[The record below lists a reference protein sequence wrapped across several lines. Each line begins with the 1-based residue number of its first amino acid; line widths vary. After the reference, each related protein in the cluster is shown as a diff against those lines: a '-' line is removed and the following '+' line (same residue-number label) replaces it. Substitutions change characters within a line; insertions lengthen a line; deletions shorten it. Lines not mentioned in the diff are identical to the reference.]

1 MDYCDGGPEPMGRT
15 SIKNKLILSF
25 LALLLILLSVV
36 GFVNF
41 WSKDFY
47 LAQAISAAVALAS
60 GIIFGS
66 MFSESIVKRLQ
77 RLANVATEISRGDLS
92 KEISMDSHDEIRD
105 LEEVFA
111 KMVNDLRAILS
122 EMNQVSTQI
131 QQTNKHLAGLISEVL
146 SKSHEIDEAA
156 ATIARGSE
164 DQTMI
169 VQKTA
174 IIVDK
179 GLERMDEMVKK
190 SARTVSKIAEAQSK
204 SEAGEKSARDT
215 LKYLDGVLKQMA
227 EYAEPVHRLSREMEK
242 IKTVVSVM
250 DELSQKTDLLSLNA
264 SIEATR
270 AGESGKGFALVANE
284 IRAMSENSRHSTKEI
299 GRIVENIFK
308 NKIAA
313 VESLEKSEESI
324 AKGRE
329 TIRSIVLTFEDTL
342 SGVRDIFSEVG
353 EIEKLTLEQVN
364 QMKGIQGHFHEL
376 SVLAR
381 ENFVLTQKT
390 TIGTKS
396 QEEDLE
402 RIVNEIEMLEELSD
416 KMLQTQKRFKLPG
429 N

>member
-1 MDYCDGGPEPMGRT
+1 MGRT

-25 LALLLILLSVV
+25 LAFLLILLSVV

-47 LAQAISAAVALAS
+47 LAQAISAAMALAS

-77 RLANVATEISRGDLS
+77 RLSNVATEISGGDLS

-111 KMVNDLRAILS
+111 KMVNDLRVILS
-122 EMNQVSTQI
+122 EMNQVATQV
-131 QQTNKHLAGLISEVL
+131 QQTNKHLAGLIGEVL

-156 ATIARGSE
+156 STIARGSE

-190 SARTVSKIAEAQSK
+190 SAQTVSKIAEAQSK
-204 SEAGEKSARDT
+204 SEAGEKSARET

-284 IRAMSENSRHSTKEI
+284 IRAISENSRQSTKEI
-299 GRIVENIFK
+299 GRIVENVFK

-313 VESLEKSEESI
+313 IESLEKSEESI

-329 TIRSIVLTFEDTL
+329 TIRSIVSTFEDTL

-353 EIEKLTLEQVN
+353 EVEKLTIDQVN

-390 TIGTKS
+390 TIGTKG
-396 QEEDLE
+396 QEEDLK
-402 RIVNEIEMLEELSD
+402 RIVNEIKTLETLSD
-416 KMLQTQKRFKLPG
+416 KMLKTQKRFKLPG

>member
-1 MDYCDGGPEPMGRT
+1 MDYCNGGPEPMGRT

-36 GFVNF
+36 GFVNYL
-41 WSKDFY
+41 SQDFY
-47 LAQAISAAVALAS
+47 LAQAISAVMALAS

-77 RLANVATEISRGDLS
+77 RLSNVASEISNGDLS
-92 KEISMDSHDEIRD
+92 KEISLDSHDEVRD

-111 KMVNDLRAILS
+111 KMLNDLRVILS

-131 QQTNKHLAGLISEVL
+131 QQTNKHLGGLISEVL

-156 ATIARGSE
+156 AKIARGSE

-174 IIVDK
+174 VIVDK

-190 SARTVSKIAEAQSK
+190 SARTVSKIAEAQSR
-204 SEAGEKSARDT
+204 SETGEKSARET
-215 LKYLDGVLKQMA
+215 LKFLDGVLKQLA
-227 EYAEPVHRLSREMEK
+227 EYAEPVHTLSREMEK
-242 IKTVVSVM
+242 IKTVVNVM

-270 AGESGKGFALVANE
+270 AGEFGKGFALVANE

-299 GRIVENIFK
+299 GRIVENVFK

-313 VESLEKSEESI
+313 IESLEKSEESI

-329 TIRSIVLTFEDTL
+329 IINNIVSTFEDTL
-342 SGVRDIFSEVG
+342 SGVRDIFYEV
-353 EIEKLTLEQVN
+353 EEVEKLTLEQVN
-364 QMKGIQGHFHEL
+364 QMKGIQVHFHEL

-396 QEEDLE
+396 QEKDLE
-402 RIVNEIEMLEELSD
+402 RIVEEMKSLDRLSE
-416 KMLQTQKRFKLPG
+416 KMLATQKRFRLPVK
-429 N
+429 

>member
-1 MDYCDGGPEPMGRT
+1 MDYCDGGSEPMGRT

-25 LALLLILLSVV
+25 LAFLLILLSVV
-36 GFVNF
+36 GFVNYL
-41 WSKDFY
+41 SQDFY
-47 LAQAISAAVALAS
+47 LAQAISAAMALTS

-66 MFSESIVKRLQ
+66 IFSQSIVRRLH
-77 RLANVATEISRGDLS
+77 RLRDVASEISRGDLS
-92 KEISMDSHDEIRD
+92 KEITLDSHDEIRD

-111 KMVNDLRAILS
+111 KMLKDLRIILS
-122 EMNQVSTQI
+122 EMDQVATQI
-131 QQTNKHLAGLISEVL
+131 QQTNKHLGGLITEVL
-146 SKSHEIDEAA
+146 SKSKEIDEAA

-164 DQTMI
+164 EQTMI
-169 VQKTA
+169 VQKTS

-190 SARTVSKIAEAQSK
+190 SARTVSKIAEAQARS
-204 SEAGEKSARDT
+204 ATGEKNARET
-215 LKYLDGVLKQMA
+215 LKFLDGVLKQLA
-227 EYAEPVHRLSREMEK
+227 EYGEPVHTLSREMEK
-242 IKTVVSVM
+242 IKTVVNVM

-284 IRAMSENSRHSTKEI
+284 IRAMSENSRQSTKEI
-299 GRIVENIFK
+299 GRIVENVFK

-313 VESLEKSEESI
+313 IESLRKSEESI

-329 TIRSIVLTFEDTL
+329 IINNIVSTFEDTL
-342 SGVRDIFSEVG
+342 SGVRDIFYEV
-353 EIEKLTLEQVN
+353 EEVEKLTLEQVN

-396 QEEDLE
+396 QEKDLE
-402 RIVNEIEMLEELSD
+402 RIVDEMRSLDRLSD
-416 KMLQTQKRFKLPG
+416 KMLETQKRFKLPAK
-429 N
+429 

>member
-1 MDYCDGGPEPMGRT
+1 MDYCHGGSGPVGRT

-25 LALLLILLSVV
+25 LGLLLILFSVV
-36 GFVNF
+36 GIVNYL
-41 WSKDFY
+41 SQDFY
-47 LAQAISAAVALAS
+47 LAQAISAAMALAS

-66 MFSESIVKRLQ
+66 IFSESIVKRLQ
-77 RLANVATEISRGDLS
+77 RLINVASEISNGDLS
-92 KEISMDSHDEIRD
+92 KEISLDSHDEVRD

-111 KMVNDLRAILS
+111 KMLKDLRVILS

-131 QQTNKHLAGLISEVL
+131 QQTNKHLGGLISEVL
-146 SKSHEIDEAA
+146 SKSQEIDEAA
-156 ATIARGSE
+156 AKIARGSE
-164 DQTMI
+164 EQTMI
-169 VQKTA
+169 VQKTS
-174 IIVDK
+174 IIVDQ

-190 SARTVSKIAEAQSK
+190 SARTVSKIAEAQSR
-204 SEAGEKSARDT
+204 SETGEKNARET
-215 LKYLDGVLKQMA
+215 LKFLDGVLKQLA
-227 EYAEPVHRLSREMEK
+227 EYAEPVHTLSREMEK
-242 IKTVVSVM
+242 IRTVVNVM

-284 IRAMSENSRHSTKEI
+284 MRAMSENSRQSTKAI
-299 GRIVENIFK
+299 GRIVENVFK

-313 VESLEKSEESI
+313 IESLEKSEESI

-329 TIRSIVLTFEDTL
+329 IINNIVSTFEDTL
-342 SGVRDIFSEVG
+342 SGARDIFYEV
-353 EIEKLTLEQVN
+353 EEVEKLTLEQVN

-396 QEEDLE
+396 QEQDLE
-402 RIVNEIEMLEELSD
+402 RIVDEMRSLDKLSD
-416 KMLQTQKRFKLPG
+416 KMLATQKRFKLPAK
-429 N
+429 